1 MGQEN
6 DRISETEEKG
16 KKHER
21 VFSLSSFFLGM
32 AAAVAAVACAVMI
45 YLCLPVIG
53 NTDNPMSPASLKK
66 LSIITSLI
74 DRNYLNDEDEESL
87 TDGMYSGMM
96 NALGDK
102 YAAYYTKDEMEQ
114 VKMSQAGKIKGIGI
128 TFTMDEDTG
137 YMDVSSVNEGS
148 SAEEAGIQAGDVI
161 TAIDGK
167 DTSELSSSKV
177 KSLIQNGDSD
187 SVVLTVLRDEKTSDI
202 TVKKTYIDNSQIV
215 VGGMLKDSK
224 IGYIDITSFTG
235 LTADQFS
242 TIYDELNDEGMEG
255 LVIDLR
261 NNLGGLVSACEDT
274 LDLFMPEGTLVYEKD
289 KTGGEKERVCDGKN
303 AIQIPL
309 VVLVNENTASAS
321 EIFTGA
327 VQDNGVGIVVGTQT
341 YGKGIEQKTW
351 QLDDGSAVKMTTTH
365 YYTPDHTDINGVG
378 ITPDVVVKL
387 DEDADEDTQFNKAVE
402 VLQEKIDAGSSQ

>member
-1 MGQEN
+1 MEQEN

-66 LSIITSLI
+66 LAIITSLI

-224 IGYIDITSFTG
+224 IGYIDIKSFTG

-242 TIYDELNDEGMEG
+242 TI
-255 LVIDLR
+255 
-261 NNLGGLVSACEDT
+261 
-274 LDLFMPEGTLVYEKD
+274 
-289 KTGGEKERVCDGKN
+289 
-303 AIQIPL
+303 
-309 VVLVNENTASAS
+309 
-321 EIFTGA
+321 
-327 VQDNGVGIVVGTQT
+327 
-341 YGKGIEQKTW
+341 
-351 QLDDGSAVKMTTTH
+351 
-365 YYTPDHTDINGVG
+365 
-378 ITPDVVVKL
+378 
-387 DEDADEDTQFNKAVE
+387 
-402 VLQEKIDAGSSQ
+402 